1 MAAVPVS
8 KAFVGRLT
16 QATAESKLKGF
27 HTQIKGD
34 NDVNEQHR
42 YYLQSVCFLRKIFV
56 SCHDQAITIYIEK
69 DSQS

>member
-27 HTQIKGD
+27 NTQNKGD
-34 NDVNEQHR
+34 KDVNEQHKCF
-42 YYLQSVCFLRKIFV
+42 LQSVSFLQKISV
-56 SCHDQAITIYIEK
+56 SCHDQAMRIYIEK